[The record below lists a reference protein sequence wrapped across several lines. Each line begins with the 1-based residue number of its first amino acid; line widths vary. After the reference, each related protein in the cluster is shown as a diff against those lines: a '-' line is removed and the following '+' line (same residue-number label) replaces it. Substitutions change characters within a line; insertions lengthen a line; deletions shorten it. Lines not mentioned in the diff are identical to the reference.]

1 MSRRVIFVDPEIWTR
16 PKENGTVPEDEYRR
30 LVAFTRLLWDVAEA
44 LRLKGRAEAADIVH
58 AEAVHFATE
67 RDIARAMTDVEL
79 DTPVQTVDLGRLSD
93 D

>member
-1 MSRRVIFVDPEIWTR
+1 M
-16 PKENGTVPEDEYRR
+16 PEDEYRR

-44 LRLKGRAEAADIVH
+44 LRLHGRTEAADIIH

-67 RDIARAMTDVEL
+67 RDIARAVADAEL
-79 DTPVQTVDLGRLSD
+79 DTPMQTADLGRLSD

>member
-1 MSRRVIFVDPEIWTR
+1 MPE
-16 PKENGTVPEDEYRR
+16 GEYQR
-30 LVAFTRLLWDVAEA
+30 LVAFTRLLSDASAA
-44 LRLKGRAEAADIVH
+44 LRLKGRTEAADILH